1 MYQEVVQLGE
11 GACPAHELDH
21 AGNGL
26 LVAVEVS
33 ALSATSKEHVGKVRG
48 WVENRMSTC
57 GKGSTNGKGA

>member
-11 GACPAHELDH
+11 GACPAHKLDH
-21 AGNGL
+21 AGDGL
-26 LVAVEVS
+26 WVSVEVS